1 MTPFRWINRI
11 TSPYG
16 WRRYTNNAGVTIRE
30 HHNGIDV
37 VPTRYPGE
45 AVADD
50 AWDFRE
56 VTGGK
61 VVAVSTGWNAGR
73 GTLIKVQTAQGVI
86 EIYQHC
92 AAVYVT
98 VGQQVPQGTVLGRAG
113 ATGNVTGAHLHFEVQ
128 VNGSPVEPSEW
139 MGLPNAGGTYTG
151 NDTLDKPAEAEDYVY
166 GIDVSKYQ
174 GRIDWAKV
182 AASGVK
188 FAILR
193 AGSSTNSGP
202 YIDPTFE
209 DNYKGC
215 RENGIAAG
223 AYIFTYAIND
233 AEQDAELAVF
243 LPALRGKTF
252 EYPVF
257 VDVEDKSLAGI
268 GKAALTR
275 LTKRYMDV
283 ISQNGFAP
291 GWYSYTNFI
300 NSYLNAAELA
310 DYPLWVADYRA
321 SLGYS
326 GQYAMWQYTS
336 SGSVPG
342 ISGSVD
348 LNRDYHRFCDATT
361 EQPAELDTIQLVTVG
376 PLTAEEA
383 AKVAILTGKMLLG
396 DDRYRLLQADS
407 DHFVA
412 VMTVSNGDALQVL
425 QLAQKEGWADRE
437 LYHSRFVG

>member
-1 MTPFRWINRI
+1 MTPFQGTNRI

-16 WRRYTNNAGVTIRE
+16 WRTYKNSAGVTIRE

-45 AVADD
+45 DVAGN

-73 GTLIKVQTAQGVI
+73 GTLIKVQTAPGVI

-92 AAVYVT
+92 AAVYVK

-128 VNGSPVEPSEW
+128 VNGSPVEPSAW
-139 MGLPNAGGTYTG
+139 LGLPNAGGTYDG
-151 NDTLDKPAEAEDYVY
+151 NDTLDKPADYVH

-174 GRIDWAKV
+174 GSVDWAKV

-202 YIDPTFE
+202 YVDPTFE

-215 RENGIAAG
+215 RENGIAVG
-223 AYIFTYAIND
+223 AYIFTYATND
-233 AEQDAELAVF
+233 DDQDAELAVF

-257 VDVEDKSLAGI
+257 VDVEDKSLTGI
-268 GKAALTR
+268 GKAALTY
-275 LTKRYMDV
+275 LIKRYMDI
-283 ISQNGFAP
+283 ISQNGFAA

-300 NSYLNAAELA
+300 KNYLNAAELA

-342 ISGSVD
+342 ISGAVD

-396 DDRYRLLQADS
+396 DDRYRLLQADN
-407 DHFVA
+407 DHYVA
-412 VMTVSNGDALQVL
+412 VMTVSNGDAMQVL
-425 QLAQKEGWADRE
+425 QLAQKEGWDKRK